1 MVNVIKKEASG
12 TDSGGP
18 TSRCLVNVLTTCAI
32 CFYPTKVIIFQGRNC
47 SKEAIAF
54 LLENKHVKDLLVRI
68 NQLKIELEIRIS
80 KRWPKDPTTTAI
92 QLSKCWRKF
101 NDCLKD
107 ARFYKV
113 TLVFLNPNQD
123 TGGIISPNQDM
134 QLFNQ
139 EAKDLCQKLN
149 NSGENQSI
157 LLTGLIDDVN
167 NNQK

>member
-1 MVNVIKKEASG
+1 MCGGLASKII
-12 TDSGGP
+12 SYEE
-18 TSRCLVNVLTTCAI
+18 LT
-32 CFYPTKVIIFQGRNC
+32 
-47 SKEAIAF
+47 
-54 LLENKHVKDLLVRI
+54 
-68 NQLKIELEIRIS
+68 IELEIRIS

-92 QLSKCWRKF
+92 QLSKCWREF

-113 TLVFLNPNQD
+113 TLIFLNPNQD
-123 TGGIISPNQDM
+123 TGGILNISPNQDM
-134 QLFNQ
+134 KLFNQ

>member
-1 MVNVIKKEASG
+1 MKINYDILNEEHCRSVDKLYRMFGGLAS
-12 TDSGGP
+12 
-18 TSRCLVNVLTTCAI
+18 
-32 CFYPTKVIIFQGRNC
+32 KIISYEKRT
-47 SKEAIAF
+47 
-54 LLENKHVKDLLVRI
+54 
-68 NQLKIELEIRIS
+68 IELEIRIS

-92 QLSKCWRKF
+92 QLSKCWREH
-101 NDCLKD
+101 NDSLKD

-123 TGGIISPNQDM
+123 TGGILNISPNQDM

-157 LLTGLIDDVN
+157 LLTGLIEKVN
-167 NNQK
+167 SNQK